1 MPNFKQSSCGRGIR
15 QVTPQAARATLAIFM
30 PGFTQFLIVQECRFQ
45 YNRQR
50 WAWSCDAWF
59 DRSPLY
65 LVMRLVMNTKHQ
77 VIDLPIFL
85 HVDRAVV
92 IIIVLGIVKRLDSSV
107 VVC

>member
-1 MPNFKQSSCGRGIR
+1 M
-15 QVTPQAARATLAIFM
+15 
-30 PGFTQFLIVQECRFQ
+30 
-45 YNRQR
+45 
-50 WAWSCDAWF
+50 
-59 DRSPLY
+59 
-65 LVMRLVMNTKHQ
+65 MRLVMNTKHQ